1 MVRPAPMP
9 ARARDLERGTSQW
22 GWTEAAQRQLAGQ
35 LGGALGSCAS
45 RRDLFL
51 RESPIGLTTEVNHAI
66 SLILRPRVEEHLSHN
81 LTDALRL
88 SADAYNV
95 GGETS
100 IDGTSQGKDRSAPA
114 WDYAS
119 GAVLTLFL
127 TMNAWPLSPLR
138 SQMRKR
144 YAS

>member
-1 MVRPAPMP
+1 
-9 ARARDLERGTSQW
+9 
-22 GWTEAAQRQLAGQ
+22 
-35 LGGALGSCAS
+35 
-45 RRDLFL
+45 
-51 RESPIGLTTEVNHAI
+51 
-66 SLILRPRVEEHLSHN
+66 VEEHLSHN

-88 SADAYNV
+88 SADAYYNV

-119 GAVLTLFL
+119 GAVLTLFS
-127 TMNAWPLSPLR
+127 TMNSWSPSPLG